1 MRRKNIM
8 AAIRHRRNL
17 IAMALRL
24 RFLAGKKQPSKKLYR
39 RPRGKISDA
48 EMRE

>member
-17 IAMALRL
+17 IARALRL
-24 RFLAGKKQPSKKLYR
+24 KLFAGSKLPSKKLYR

-48 EMRE
+48 DMRE